1 MMDWERVIARMDGPL
16 HFRLILQPLMASLFA
31 VLDGIKDAKLGNPPY
46 LWTLLTEPEQRT
58 DLLKNGWK
66 RVSKIYILALAL
78 DVIYQLKVSGWIYP
92 GETLLVIFVL
102 AIAPYLLLRGPVNRA
117 LQMLRNKTI

>member
-31 VLDGIKDAKLGNPPY
+31 VWDGIKDARLGNPPY
-46 LWTLLTEPEQRT
+46 LWTLLTEPEQR
-58 DLLKNGWK
+58 DNLLKNGWK
-66 RVSKIYILALAL
+66 RVSKIYILALVL

-92 GETLLVIFVL
+92 GETLLVVFGL

-117 LQMLRNKTI
+117 LQMRRNKTT

>member
-1 MMDWERVIARMDGPL
+1 MMNWERVIARMDGPL

-31 VLDGIKDAKLGNPPY
+31 VLDGIKDARLGNPPY
-46 LWTLLTEPEQRT
+46 LWTLLTEPEQRD
-58 DLLKNGWK
+58 DLLKSGWK
-66 RVSKIYILALAL
+66 RVSKIYILALVL

-117 LQMLRNKTI
+117 LQMRRNKTT